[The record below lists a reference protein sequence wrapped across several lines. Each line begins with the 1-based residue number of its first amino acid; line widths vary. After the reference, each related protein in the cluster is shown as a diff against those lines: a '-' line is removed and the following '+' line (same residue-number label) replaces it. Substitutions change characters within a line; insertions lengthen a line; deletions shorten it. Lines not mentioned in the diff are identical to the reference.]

1 MIRLSLLYMNVP
13 VSVADP
19 DTNIADPYRR
29 LSASQMVTWQACP
42 RLWYYNNILK
52 LRGPLPP
59 QIIRGNAAESCISRV
74 MRDSPSLVSKESDDI
89 LKSPILDDGNPAYD
103 FDELWPSPSIQP
115 LDESEWPK
123 DRASLEEWA
132 MARVDAHFGRCWDDA
147 VKEWESLTN
156 RVGESSHADMSEC
169 RMMVENGIRMHIDQ
183 VEMCLNNV
191 SNELLESWRQGGN
204 RPEWPS
210 PDGFPLLWTEPHP
223 CAMPAGDEVTWT
235 ESWEIS
241 RPWFVD
247 PDADSFTQTTSH
259 PEGWFQ
265 GEYDLVYR
273 WTGKPSVIDIKAS
286 QGKGDRSGGY
296 IEQLRLYAWLWWETH
311 GRIEELESLG
321 IWYLGPGIVKEV
333 VKPTPG
339 ELEKYSHELKG
350 LYSKIHASRP
360 SLTDCPTTPSPL
372 RYFESGGVPA
382 DPPTDSDHMARCRT
396 CDLRGICENG
406 NYELDLP
413 SHTRIERFG
422 HSWPI
427 TMIADIN
434 TRVDATGTVSDLRG
448 PSLDEKGGVELSF
461 RLQDGYDRAKV
472 RTSRYGSPSNVTRSI
487 SNGSNVRI
495 RDAIPSVWR
504 GEVVLDMDSESSVD
518 LAGEADVHPI
528 VEIETR
534 INVIG
539 RIWSVNAFPDGQGVS
554 RWSVTLVDSSGTAG
568 VIAFK
573 QFIPVLAAGLSR
585 GDEIAILNGEVGEFN
600 GLKQVKIGPN
610 TRVVSV
616 RTSEDVPEF

>member
-1 MIRLSLLYMNVP
+1 VP

-19 DTNIADPYRR
+19 DANLADPYRR
-29 LSASQMVTWQACP
+29 LSASQMVTWHACP

-74 MRDSPSLVSKESDDI
+74 MRDSPSLVSKYADDI
-89 LKSPILDDGNPAYD
+89 LKSPILDDGKPAYEY
-103 FDELWPSPSIQP
+103 DELWPSPSIQA

-123 DRASLEEWA
+123 DRTSLEEWA
-132 MARVDAHFGRCWDDA
+132 MARVDTHFDKCWNDA
-147 VKEWESLTN
+147 VREWESLTN
-156 RVGESSHADMSEC
+156 RTGESNQADMTEC
-169 RMMVENGIRMHIDQ
+169 RRMVENGIKLHIDQ
-183 VEMCLNNV
+183 VELCLNNLNSV
-191 SNELLESWRQGGN
+191 ILDSWRKGEN
-204 RPEWPS
+204 RPKWPA
-210 PDGFPLLWTEPHP
+210 PDGFPLLWTQPHP
-223 CAMPAGDEVTWT
+223 CAGPVGSNVTWV
-235 ESWEIS
+235 ESWEIA

-259 PEGWFQ
+259 PEGWFH

-273 WTGKPSVIDIKAS
+273 WTGRPSVIDIKAS

-311 GRIEELESLG
+311 GRVEELEHIG
-321 IWYLGPGIVKEV
+321 IWYLGTGTIKEV
-333 VKPTPG
+333 EKPTLK
-339 ELEKYSHELKG
+339 ELEEYSGELKG
-350 LYSKIHASRP
+350 VYSKVHASRP
-360 SLTDCPTTPSPL
+360 SIVDCPTNPSPL
-372 RYFESGGVPA
+372 RYFESGGIPA
-382 DPPTDSDHMARCRT
+382 NPPVDSDPLARCRN
-396 CDLRGICENG
+396 CDLRGVCENG
-406 NYELDLP
+406 NHELDLP
-413 SHTRIERFG
+413 SDTRIERFG

-427 TMIADIN
+427 TSISDIK
-434 TRVDATGTVSDLRG
+434 TRVDAIGVVSNLKG
-448 PSLDEKGGVELSF
+448 PSLEEKGGVELSF

-472 RTSRYGSPSNVTRSI
+472 RTSRYGYPTNVTRSI
-487 SNGSNVRI
+487 SNSTRVKVGG
-495 RDAIPSVWR
+495 AIPSVWR
-504 GEVVLDMDSESSVD
+504 GEVVLDIDEQSSVIIARD
-518 LAGEADVHPI
+518 EETYPI

-534 INVIG
+534 VNVIG
-539 RIWSVNAFPDGQGVS
+539 RIWSVNAFPDGQGIS
-554 RWSVTLVDSSGTAG
+554 RWSITILDSSGAAG

-600 GLKQVKIGPN
+600 GVPQVKIGPN

>member
-1 MIRLSLLYMNVP
+1 MP

-19 DTNIADPYRR
+19 DANIADPYRR
-29 LSASQMVTWQACP
+29 LSASQMVTWNACP

-74 MRDSPSLVSKESDDI
+74 MRDSPSLVPKDAGDI
-89 LKSPILDDGNPAYD
+89 LKSPILDDGKPAYEY
-103 FDELWPSPSIQP
+103 DELWPSPSIQAIN
-115 LDESEWPK
+115 ESEWPK
-123 DRASLEEWA
+123 DRTSLEEWA
-132 MARVDAHFGRCWDDA
+132 MARVDAHFDKCWNDA
-147 VKEWESLTN
+147 VREWESLTN
-156 RVGESSHADMSEC
+156 RSGESDQADITEC
-169 RMMVENGIRMHIDQ
+169 RKMVENGIKMHIDQ
-183 VEMCLNNV
+183 VESCLNNL
-191 SNELLESWRQGGN
+191 SSGMLESWRKGKN
-204 RPEWPS
+204 RPEWPA
-210 PDGFPLLWTEPHP
+210 PDGFPLLWTQPHP
-223 CAMPAGDEVTWT
+223 CARPVGSNVTWA
-235 ESWEIS
+235 ESWEIA

-273 WTGKPSVIDIKAS
+273 WTGRPSVIDIKAS

-311 GRIEELESLG
+311 GRVEELEYLG
-321 IWYLGPGIVKEV
+321 IWYLGTGTVKEV
-333 VKPTPG
+333 EKPTLK
-339 ELEKYSHELKG
+339 ELEEYSEELKEV
-350 LYSKIHASRP
+350 YSKVHASRP
-360 SLTDCPTTPSPL
+360 SIVDCPTTPSPL
-372 RYFESGGVPA
+372 RYFESGGIPA
-382 DPPTDSDHMARCRT
+382 NPPVDSEPMARCRN
-396 CDLRGICENG
+396 CDLRGVCENG
-406 NYELDLP
+406 SHELDLP
-413 SHTRIERFG
+413 SYTNIERFG

-427 TMIADIN
+427 TMISDIK
-434 TRVDATGTVSDLRG
+434 TRVDAIGVVSNLKG
-448 PSLDEKGGVELSF
+448 PSLEEKGGVELSF

-472 RTSRYGSPSNVTRSI
+472 RTSRYGSPTNVTRSI
-487 SNGSNVRI
+487 SNSTRVKVGG
-495 RDAIPSVWR
+495 AIPSVWR
-504 GEVVLDMDSESSVD
+504 GEVVLDVDDQSSIII
-518 LAGEADVHPI
+518 AGDEETHPI

-539 RIWSVNAFPDGQGVS
+539 RIWSVNAFPDGQGIS
-554 RWSVTLVDSSGTAG
+554 RWSITILDSSGAAG

-600 GLKQVKIGPN
+600 GVPQVKIGPN